1 MYNFTLIYQGAVSMD
16 LRFKFHKALLDTCQ
30 KTKRE
35 TTYNPSGFYQML
47 SRQNGVIVAK
57 NLIRGK
63 DQSGLARLLLEG
75 RLDLSMEALMLDK
88 EYKDLFTDEELQ
100 IARHRLQECN
110 YTFPAEA
117 ELEENVAENL
127 IESTTVDVASI
138 FVPGTEFRRLDLHAL
153 FAGQR
158 YGGISTPSRFPFIMI
173 FTGEQG
179 EDYGY
184 KDGWTEEGTFLY
196 TGEGQEGDMQF
207 IKGNKA
213 ILEHVDD
220 GKDVHLF
227 EYIRTGH
234 VRYVGQMICIGYKV
248 RDKDNK
254 GQDRK
259 VIVFELM
266 PIEVVNNSELSNEFR
281 PSDLS
286 LEELK
291 NKALESTNH
300 SQGVTPKERII
311 QYRERS
317 QAVKLYALKR
327 ANGVCEACGNKAPFM
342 TAKGE
347 PYLEVHHTRRLSD
360 GGPDHPEWVA
370 AICPN
375 CHRRA
380 HYGLDSYT
388 FNSSIADN
396 VNSKENSLRRV

>member
-1 MYNFTLIYQGAVSMD
+1 MD
-16 LRFKFHKALLDTCQ
+16 LSLKFHKALLDTCQ
-30 KTKRE
+30 KTRRE
-35 TTYNPSGFYQML
+35 TTYNPSGL
-47 SRQNGVIVAK
+47 SQRLASENGVVVAK
-57 NLIRGK
+57 TLLRGK

-88 EYKDLFTDEELQ
+88 EYKDLFTDEERD
-100 IARHRLQECN
+100 IARQRLIECK

-117 ELEENVAENL
+117 EMEMEENVAENP
-127 IESTTVDVASI
+127 IESTPIDVTSI
-138 FVPGTEFRRLDLHAL
+138 FVPGAEFRRLDLHTL
-153 FAGQR
+153 FAGQS
-158 YGGISTPSRFPFIMI
+158 YGRISTSSRFPFIML
-173 FTGEQG
+173 FTGERG
-179 EDYGY
+179 EEYGY
-184 KDGWTEEGTFLY
+184 KDGWNEEGIFLY

-213 ILEHVDD
+213 IIEHVDD

-234 VRYVGQMICIGYKV
+234 VRYIGQMICIGYKV

-266 PIEVVNNSELSNEFR
+266 PIEVVNNSEIVGATEL
-281 PSDLS
+281 SDLS

-291 NKALESTNH
+291 NKALVITNH
-300 SQGVTPKERII
+300 GQGTTLKERIV

-317 QAVKLYALKR
+317 RAVKLYALKR
-327 ANGVCEACGNKAPFM
+327 ANGVCEACGNEAPFIN
-342 TAKGE
+342 TKGE
-347 PYLEVHHTRRLSD
+347 PFLEVHHTRRLSD

-375 CHRRA
+375 CHRRT
-380 HYGLDSYT
+380 HYGYDAVSYNDKIIKKIIET
-388 FNSSIADN
+388 
-396 VNSKENSLRRV
+396 ELRIGAK